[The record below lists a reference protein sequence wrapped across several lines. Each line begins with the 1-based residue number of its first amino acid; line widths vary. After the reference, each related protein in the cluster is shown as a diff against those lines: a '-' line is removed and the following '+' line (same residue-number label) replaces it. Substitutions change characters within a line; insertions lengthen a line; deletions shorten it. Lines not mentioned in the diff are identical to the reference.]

1 MVPTATDCY
10 SIFIV
15 LHCLLTMKGII
26 SLLVAIALILGHL
39 LTSAPT
45 AYAALPK
52 QSAIKDAKVLLRN
65 ALPID
70 NPTIRNIQ
78 HTLEGMPKQANLKRW
93 GTLQKEVEQIL
104 AVVKQNPNPLISAI
118 PEPRRPQAEADL
130 QALQHSL
137 QELQTA
143 IANKNRNSIKPL
155 SEQAVEIVGQLESA
169 MVAEF
174 PFAIPEQYSHLPQ
187 LKGRAIAEVVT
198 EKGSFQITLDGYSAP
213 INAGQF
219 ADLVQQGFYDG
230 LTFNRA
236 DESYYLQTGDPE
248 GIADGYIDP
257 TTGKLRTVPME
268 IRVPQ
273 QVQPIYGH
281 NLDEVGLT
289 YTLPVLPFSA
299 YGTVAMAHPAND
311 NNGGSSQFFLY
322 LFESDLTPA
331 GLNLMD
337 GNYSVFG
344 YVTQGQEVLYK
355 LRLGDRIESIKLIS
369 GAENLVNATPKATA
383 PDPALIILPASAIL
397 EIKNIS

>member
-1 MVPTATDCY
+1 
-10 SIFIV
+10 
-15 LHCLLTMKGII
+15 MKAIA

-39 LTSAPT
+39 FTTVIPAH
-45 AYAALPK
+45 AALPK

-70 NPTIRNIQ
+70 NPTIRDIQ
-78 HTLEGMPKQANLKRW
+78 HTLEAMPKQANLKRW

-104 AVVKQNPNPLISAI
+104 AAVNQSPNPLISAI
-118 PEPRRPQAEADL
+118 PEPRRNQAQQDL

-137 QELQTA
+137 QELQQA
-143 IANKNRNSIKPL
+143 IANKDRNSIKPL
-155 SEQAVEIVGQLESA
+155 SEQAVAIVGELESA
-169 MVAEF
+169 MVAQF
-174 PFAIPEQYSHLPQ
+174 PFAIPEEYRNLPQ

-198 EKGSFQITLDGYSAP
+198 EKGSFRITLDGYSAP
-213 INAGQF
+213 LNAGQF

-230 LTFNRA
+230 MTFSRA

-248 GIADGYIDP
+248 GSADGYIDP

-273 QVQPIYGH
+273 QIQPIYGH
-281 NLDEVGLT
+281 SLDEVGLT

-311 NNGGSSQFFLY
+311 NNGGSSQFFIY
-322 LFESDLTPA
+322 LFESELTPA

-344 YVTQGQEVLYK
+344 YVTEGQDVLYK
-355 LRLGDRIESIKLIS
+355 LRLGDRIESIKLVS

-383 PDPALIILPASAIL
+383 PDPNDALILLPASAI
-397 EIKNIS
+397 IDTSHFS